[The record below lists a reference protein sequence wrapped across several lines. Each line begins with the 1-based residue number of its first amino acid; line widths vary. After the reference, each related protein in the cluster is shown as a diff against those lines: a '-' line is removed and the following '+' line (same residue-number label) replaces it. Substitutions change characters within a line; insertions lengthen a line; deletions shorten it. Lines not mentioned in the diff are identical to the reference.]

1 MILEALVSQLEQR
14 FQHEK
19 RARVCLWFDERAS
32 SRGILPLLEAHV
44 ASRSKSPFVLLAYD
58 KAQRR
63 GQIWL
68 KHQVHQRLEAA
79 SPESARRSASSSTF
93 RCPKSASTPP
103 IASEERR
110 LDLLEESAPSEC
122 SSASVASDRRCSAS

>member
-19 RARVCLWFDERAS
+19 RARVCLWFDERGEFA
-32 SRGILPLLEAHV
+32 RILPLLEAHV
-44 ASRSKSPFVLLAYD
+44 ASRSKSPFVLLGYD
-58 KAQRR
+58 ETQRR

-79 SPESARRSASSSTF
+79 GATVRASGRRRSHLTS
-93 RCPKSASTPP
+93 
-103 IASEERR
+103 
-110 LDLLEESAPSEC
+110 PSHG
-122 SSASVASDRRCSAS
+122 